1 MITIAMLT
9 LYDLLPGYLSQHYIA
24 LFGNKTPSSYF
35 FLLTETSVGSIWHN
49 LCATYVTSKRNSQRN
64 PYQPKSLLC
73 MQQLHT
79 LNVPVSCFDYLAESQ
94 LIPERTVQLSRMH
107 WSMRQQERQDADD
120 HDLVLLR
127 TEIF

>member
-1 MITIAMLT
+1 MITIAMFT

-24 LFGNKTPSSYF
+24 LFGNETPSSYF
-35 FLLTETSVGSIWHN
+35 FLLTETCVSSVCHN
-49 LCATYVTSKRNSQRN
+49 LYATYITSKRNSQRN

-94 LIPERTVQLSRMH
+94 LIPERTVQLSAMR

-120 HDLVLLR
+120 HDL
-127 TEIF
+127 IC